1 MLAYKGPFG
10 TGVKFQTLTAGVWSA
25 PALVP
30 GAHTVSAPALRLN
43 ELATTSPAAFGSIIL
58 HVFK

>member
-1 MLAYKGPFG
+1 
-10 TGVKFQTLTAGVWSA
+10 VKFQTLTAGVWSA